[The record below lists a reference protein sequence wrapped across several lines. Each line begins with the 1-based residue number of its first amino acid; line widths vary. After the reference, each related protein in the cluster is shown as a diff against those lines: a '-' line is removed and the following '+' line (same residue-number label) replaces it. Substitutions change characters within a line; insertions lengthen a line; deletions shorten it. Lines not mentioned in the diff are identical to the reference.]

1 MARPDALRS
10 ALLLPVVA
18 LGVLSAACSD
28 GVLAPTPT
36 STLTALPTASPTAT
50 ATAAPLGEDGHER
63 IEVRIDG
70 LVIEAEVARTSEERA
85 QGLSGRSALPE
96 SAGMLFVFQEERRPG
111 FWMKGMRFPLDFIW
125 ISRDRRVVDIT
136 RDVPPPEPGT
146 LDGALPLYQ
155 PAEPVLYVL
164 EVNAGIVGEAGLRVG
179 DAVTFEPEVAEEG
192 AP

>member
-10 ALLLPVVA
+10 ALLLPIVA

-28 GVLAPTPT
+28 GALAPTPA
-36 STLTALPTASPTAT
+36 STLTALSNASPTA
-50 ATAAPLGEDGHER
+50 AQVGEDGHER

-70 LVIEAEVARTSEERA
+70 LVIEAEVARTPEERA
-85 QGLSGRSALPE
+85 QGLSGRSSLPE

-125 ISRDRRVVDIT
+125 ISRDRRVADIT

-146 LDGALPLYQ
+146 PDGALLLYQ

-179 DAVTFEPEVAEEG
+179 EAVTFEPEVEEEG
-192 AP
+192 AQ

>member
-10 ALLLPVVA
+10 ALLLPIVA
-18 LGVLSAACSD
+18 LGVLFAACSD
-28 GVLAPTPT
+28 GALAPTPT
-36 STLTALPTASPTAT
+36 STLTALPTA
-50 ATAAPLGEDGHER
+50 TAAQVGEDGLEP

-70 LVIEAEVARTSEERA
+70 LVIEAEVARTPEERA
-85 QGLSGRSALPE
+85 QGLSGRPALSE
-96 SAGMLFVFQEERRPG
+96 NAGMLFVFQEERRPA

-146 LDGALPLYQ
+146 PDNALPLYQ

-164 EVNAGIVGEAGLRVG
+164 EVNAGIVGEMGLRVG

-192 AP
+192 AQ